1 MVSSPHYLATLA
13 GLRLLERGGSAVDAA
28 IGVNSTLG
36 VVYPHMTGMGGDA
49 FWLIHDAEAG
59 TVHALNGSGRSVARA
74 TRERY
79 RSAGHTAIPQ
89 RGPLSCVTV
98 PGAVGSWCSAHE
110 RFGKL
115 SLSDNLQQAISY
127 ARDGYPVSAGQARF
141 TASTADVLAR
151 HEPTSNTFMPEGR
164 IPQVGEL
171 IRFPGLADTMEL
183 VAQNGHVGFY
193 EGPVADKIVRA
204 VVEAG
209 GCWERDDLRTHE
221 SVWDDPV
228 STTYR
233 GRTLYQHPPNSQG
246 FVHLMIMNI
255 LENFDVSLL
264 DSYDA
269 EYVHLVVE
277 ASKLAFADR
286 DRYLTDPDY
295 AEIPMAHLLSKE
307 YASRL
312 AASID
317 LDHARP
323 ADPQPMG
330 ADTTC
335 TVVVDRW
342 GNAVSVI
349 QSLYFEFGSAFV
361 ASDTGI
367 LLQNR
372 GSFFSLDD
380 DHVNR
385 LEPGKRCFHTL
396 MPGMMFQGTDLDLV
410 YGTMGGEGQPQT
422 STALITRYVDFDE
435 GVQVVIDQPRWLFGR
450 TWGDETQSL
459 RVEDRFGDSTAL
471 KLSRMGHQ
479 VETIDGWSDIAGHAA
494 AIKVDH
500 DNGVLIGA
508 ADARGEGIAA
518 GW

>member
-1 MVSSPHYLATLA
+1 MVSSPHYLASLA
-13 GLRLLERGGSAVDAA
+13 GLKVLEMGGSAVDAA
-28 IGVNSTLG
+28 IAVNSTLG

-49 FWLIHDAEAG
+49 FWLIHDAENG
-59 TVHALNGSGRSVARA
+59 KVHALNGSGRAVAKA
-74 TRERY
+74 TRDRY
-79 RSAGHTAIPQ
+79 RSTGYTAIPQ

-98 PGAVGSWCSAHE
+98 PGAVDSWCEAHE

-115 SLSDNLQQAISY
+115 NLADDLQQAIAY

-141 TASTADVLAR
+141 TTATADVLEQHGPTAR
-151 HEPTSNTFMPEGR
+151 TFMPGGH
-164 IPQVGEL
+164 IPKAGEL
-171 IRFPGLADTMEL
+171 LRFPGLAETLDL
-183 VAQNGHVGFY
+183 VAQKGRNGFY
-193 EGPVADKIVRA
+193 EGQVADEMVRA

-209 GCWERDDLRTHE
+209 GYWETNDLGKHE
-221 SVWDDPV
+221 SLWGDPV

-264 DSYDA
+264 NSYSP
-269 EYVHLVVE
+269 EYVHLIVE

-295 AEIPMAHLLSKE
+295 CDIPMDHLLSKE
-307 YASRL
+307 YASGL
-312 AASID
+312 AAHID
-317 LDHARP
+317 FDKARP
-323 ADPQPMG
+323 TNPTPMG

-335 TVVVDRW
+335 TVVVDQW
-342 GNAVSVI
+342 GSAVSII
-349 QSLYFEFGSAFV
+349 QSVYHEFGSAFV
-361 ASDTGI
+361 AGDTGV

-380 DHVNR
+380 KHVNR

-422 STALITRYVDFDE
+422 STAVATRYVDFGEDI
-435 GVQVVIDQPRWLFGR
+435 QDVIDHPRWLYGR
-450 TWGDETQSL
+450 TWGEETQAL
-459 RVEDRFGDSTAL
+459 KVEDRFGAAAAL

-479 VETIDGWSDIAGHAA
+479 VETIESWSDLAGHAA
-494 AIKVDH
+494 AVQVDH
-500 DNGVLIGA
+500 DNGVLIGS